1 MIDSH
6 LHCDFTE
13 GKKEQQLQLL
23 KKMMLERNITKAV
36 LYLISDRDYEKEN
49 YLLDFGTNIIPAMM
63 LDPKDDRVD
72 QKLKKL
78 KKSGIKMLKLLP
90 YEQQLLYEDY
100 DRVCDYALKA
110 QEQDMILTICGAYG
124 SKDVYRTNG
133 VELAAHILDAGF
145 KNPLIIAHGGMVRL
159 LDTHSLMCEYPN
171 LFIDI
176 SFTIPYWWGSHVI
189 EDLNFVIQ
197 RAEFEHVFWGS
208 DYPNHSFDDA
218 LYYFDLFCKKFQIT
232 PQNRDK
238 LLSANFE
245 KFYEEYL
252 K

>member
-1 MIDSH
+1 MIDAH

-13 GKKEQQLQLL
+13 EKKEQQLQFL
-23 KKMMLERNITKAV
+23 KKTMWEHNITRAV

-49 YLLDFGTNIIPAMM
+49 YLLDFGTNIIPSIM
-63 LDPKDDRVD
+63 LNPKDTQID
-72 QKLKKL
+72 QKLMTL

-90 YEQQLLYEDY
+90 YEQQLFYEDY
-100 DRVCDYALKA
+100 DRVCDYAMKV
-110 QEQDMILTICGAYG
+110 QEQDMILTVCGSYG

-133 VELAAHILDAGF
+133 VELAARILAAGF
-145 KNPLIIAHGGMVRL
+145 QNPLIIAHGGMVRL

-197 RAEFEHVFWGS
+197 RAKYERVFWGS
-208 DYPNHSFDDA
+208 DYPYHSFEDEIH
-218 LYYFDLFCKKFQIT
+218 YFELFCKKFQIS

-238 LLSANFE
+238 LLSGNFE